1 MIQTAWEDLLQHYSP
16 RTIVFIGTLLVQL
29 ISFWGVCAIYISLPY
44 LFPSFSVRH
53 KLQKQEK
60 QPTIAEVME
69 CCGVV
74 LRNQLVSFSVQ
85 LALIA
90 LRPTKPPLYRCD
102 RTLPG
107 LAEAIRDITLSVIIH
122 KILPCVLYSSH
133 FPTSFHLSSHS

>member
-1 MIQTAWEDLLQHYSP
+1 MVVLLDPP
-16 RTIVFIGTLLVQL
+16 RIIVFSGTLLIQL
-29 ISFWGVCAIYISLPY
+29 ISFWGACAMYISLPN
-44 LFPSFSVRH
+44 LFPSFSVCH

-60 QPTIAEVME
+60 QPTITGVRE

-74 LRNQLVSFSVQ
+74 LRNQLVSFSVH
-85 LALIA
+85 LALIT
-90 LRPTKPPLYRCD
+90 LRATKPPLYRCD